1 MSVAPDL
8 IATLGGIVAARIAA
22 DLPALVT
29 CRAQDGAIDAKEL
42 RRTGNGAPAVLVAT
56 LGARQG
62 EPGAHWQLRHHHLSM
77 AAYVVTQSVG
87 GLTAQAAALAIVQH
101 LLAMI
106 PEETWAV
113 TDVGPAERLDWRVLV
128 TRETRDLG
136 VHLSVVTWSQPVV
149 LYVPDPQSVPVSLY
163 YSRAPE
169 IGLAHQ
175 GDYIPAEA
183 NP

>member
-8 IATLGGIVAARIAA
+8 IATLAGTVAARIATA
-22 DLPALVT
+22 LPGLRT
-29 CRAQDGAIDAKEL
+29 CRAIDGALDVAEL
-42 RRTGNGAPAVLVAT
+42 KRVGAAAPAVLVAT

-62 EPGAHWQLRHHHLSM
+62 QPGAAGELRHYHLSM
-77 AAYVVTQSVG
+77 AAYVVTANRG
-87 GLTAQAAALAIVQH
+87 DLTAQAAALAVVQH
-101 LLAMI
+101 LLAEI
-106 PEETWAV
+106 PEVTWSV
-113 TDVGPAERLDWRVLV
+113 TDVGPAEQVDWRVLV

-136 VHLSVVTWSQPVV
+136 VHLSAVTWSQPVV
-149 LYVPDPQSVPVSLY
+149 LFSPDPQAVPISLY

-175 GDYIPAEA
+175 GDYTPAEG

>member
-8 IATLGGIVAARIAA
+8 IASLGGLVAARIAA
-22 DLPALVT
+22 DLPGLLI
-29 CRAQDGAIDAKEL
+29 CRAQDGAIDAAEL
-42 RRTGNGAPAVLVAT
+42 QRTGKGTPAVLVAT

-62 EPGAHWQLRHHHLSM
+62 TPGPIWPLRHFHLSM
-77 AAYVVTQSVG
+77 AAYVVTRSAG

-101 LLAMI
+101 LLALI
-106 PEETWAV
+106 PEEVWGLS
-113 TDVGPAERLDWRVLV
+113 DLGPAEQLDWRVLV

-149 LYVPDPQSVPVSLY
+149 LVSPDPQVVPITLY

-175 GDYIPAEA
+175 GDYTPAEGNA
-183 NP
+183 